1 MKAQKCLILPI
12 ETPLFYIYKR
22 LIDIKD
28 EQEQE
33 GLEGL
38 TVKVFPD
45 CKVLVELVYLIY
57 QQKQENATLNNG
69 KNTNPS

>member
-1 MKAQKCLILPI
+1 MPNTSDRNSA
-12 ETPLFYIYKR
+12 FFFYKR

-38 TVKVFPD
+38 TVKAFPD

-57 QQKQENATLNNG
+57 QQKQENATLNNE